1 MQPNHLTEKLGT
13 LQELMGAVQK
23 LKLNKISGRMWVVAE
38 VFKHIS
44 ANFAAKIFIFTVCA
58 FKWPYLFELE
68 TGFVHNAGETRQGG
82 TGHGLSAD
90 CFCMIVLPSFCVH
103 DIAKSTVVSGQTPPK
118 RTTWFPCSAFGG
130 TFARGKSVL
139 RTDPGGKHSSVD
151 IERLAFTCQK
161 TLDGKNWG
169 ALWLA
174 LSEHGVSIHM
184 L

>member
-1 MQPNHLTEKLGT
+1 MSSSKIEIEQNQRTNVGWLRRYSNTFPPT
-13 LQELMGAVQK
+13 LP
-23 LKLNKISGRMWVVAE
+23 LK
-38 VFKHIS
+38 F
-44 ANFAAKIFIFTVCA
+44 FIFTVCA

-90 CFCMIVLPSFCVH
+90 CFCTIVLPSFCVH